1 MSFEIAG
8 IVLPVWLPL
17 LWGVLVG
24 LVFSTVGAAGGILA
38 SVGLISV
45 MGIQDPNLVKPMAQA
60 LTLATPL
67 IAVPGYYRQG
77 RVVFSLALILG
88 AGGILGAL
96 VGSTLSAA
104 YLTDIDVF
112 KSIFGVLTLA
122 IALQV
127 LWRLFGHKRKP
138 RSRSERAAAA
148 FEGLVHDGGSTRTIG
163 VSHRHRS
170 LRRIQFV
177 FAGVQFEY
185 APWAPFLAGAGIA
198 VLSSALGVG
207 GGFLLVPFM
216 VLLLGLPMFLVAGTA
231 ALAIAVSSVTSIG
244 NYLRLGVELDLPLLL
259 LLLAGTVAGAWLGP
273 RLSRHLHERWLEG
286 ILGLVLLLI
295 GVRYLGGF

>member
-1 MSFEIAG
+1 MSFEAAG
-8 IVLPVWLPL
+8 VVLPAWLPL

-60 LTLATPL
+60 LTLTTPL

-96 VGSTLSAA
+96 VGSTFSAT

-112 KSIFGVLTLA
+112 KSIFGVLTLG

-127 LWRLFGHKRKP
+127 LWKTFGYRRKSG
-138 RSRSERAAAA
+138 SRSARAAAA
-148 FEGLVHDGGSTRTIG
+148 FEGLVHRGGSTRSIG
-163 VSHRHRS
+163 VSHRLRS
-170 LRRIQFV
+170 WRRVHFV

-198 VLSSALGVG
+198 VISSALGVG

-231 ALAIAVSSVTSIG
+231 ALAIAVSSITSIG
-244 NYLRLGVELDLPLLL
+244 NYIRLGVELDVPLLL
-259 LLLAGTVAGAWLGP
+259 LLLTGTVAGAWIGP
-273 RLSRHLHERWLEG
+273 RASRHLHERWLEG
-286 ILGLVLLLI
+286 ILGLLLLLI
-295 GVRYLGGF
+295 GIRYLGGF

>member
-1 MSFEIAG
+1 MSFETAG

-60 LTLATPL
+60 MTLATPL

-77 RVVFSLALILG
+77 RMVFSLAFILG

-96 VGSTLSAA
+96 VGSTLSVT

-112 KSIFGVLTLA
+112 KSIFGVLTLG
-122 IALQV
+122 IALQILSRV
-127 LWRLFGHKRKP
+127 LGHKRKAGT
-138 RSRSERAAAA
+138 RSELAAAA

-170 LRRIQFV
+170 LRRIHFV
-177 FAGVQFEY
+177 FAGEQFEY

-244 NYLRLGVELDLPLLL
+244 NYLRLGVELDVPLLL
-259 LLLAGTVAGAWLGP
+259 LLLAGTVAGAWIGP
-273 RLSRHLHERWLEG
+273 RISRHLRERWLEG